1 MSRPLHLWKPYD
13 PRSTHRFPTLVR
25 QGLRLNFSSLVR
37 QQQEL
42 TKSQLWGTLVA
53 SAVATRTPQLLEAVI
68 GEAAEHLSPQALEAA
83 KAAAVMMAMNN
94 IYYRFLHLSSN
105 PKYATLPAK
114 LRMNVLRTHG
124 TDPVDFELWSLV
136 VSAINGCG
144 KCVDS
149 HESVLRQKGIGEEAI
164 AASIRVAAIVHA
176 IGTTLEA
183 ESVPQPQAVAV

>member
-1 MSRPLHLWKPYD
+1 M
-13 PRSTHRFPTLVR
+13 TLD
-25 QGLRLNFSSLVR
+25 QLIDSLPSYAKDLRLNFSSLVR

-53 SAVATRTPQLLEAVI
+53 SAVATRTPQLLEAVLMD
-68 GEAAEHLSPQALEAA
+68 AAEQLSPEALEAA
-83 KAAAVMMAMNN
+83 KAAAAIMAMTN
-94 IYYRFLHLSSN
+94 IYYRFLHLSTN
-105 PKYATLPAK
+105 PKYATIPSK

-124 TDPVDFELWSLV
+124 TDSVDFELWSLA

-149 HESVLRQKGIGEEAI
+149 HENVLRQKGVSEETI
-164 AASIRVAAIVHA
+164 AAAIRVAAVIHA

-183 ESVPQPQAVAV
+183 ESVQVPQLV

>member
-1 MSRPLHLWKPYD
+1 M
-13 PRSTHRFPTLVR
+13 TLD
-25 QGLRLNFSSLVR
+25 QLIDSLPSYAKDLRLNFSSLVR

-124 TDPVDFELWSLV
+124 TDPVDFELWSLA

-149 HESVLRQKGIGEEAI
+149 HENVLRQKGIGEETI